1 MLFIQIMIASLLIIN
16 ANLIIMFYSNM
27 YILYIYI
34 LWTFTT
40 YIHIKLLSCEIKV
53 SCLKVVYIGIRFA
66 SQFIRLL
73 TLMFKMLGCDV
84 RYTTILIIW
93 MLYIILD
100 SNLLIRQETFVVNT
114 YIGQF
119 CPLCF
124 FLSIF

>member
-1 MLFIQIMIASLLIIN
+1 MIMLFIQIMIASLLIIN

-34 LWTFTT
+34 LCTFTT

-84 RYTTILIIW
+84 RYTTILII
-93 MLYIILD
+93 
-100 SNLLIRQETFVVNT
+100 
-114 YIGQF
+114 
-119 CPLCF
+119 
-124 FLSIF
+124 